1 MDAKGFDRSRGR
13 PRALPEWDRV
23 CQPPDVQMSG
33 YSSTIRATRCCR
45 VLLPFHTPSTGR
57 QRTSAESKCSRILG
71 KMRAFSVCT
80 LCLLSNKDQ
89 AVFVNV
95 RCDTIELDGTIAQA
109 MNMLGPLLSQSLARN
124 IGGNASRS
132 ELDKLT
138 EPLKKLIVRYPM
150 AKSWLE
156 SGLSHSS
163 FPSTR
168 VTRDEKSIFLKKI
181 IRYPFSLECPV
192 IDRC

>member
-1 MDAKGFDRSRGR
+1 
-13 PRALPEWDRV
+13 
-23 CQPPDVQMSG
+23 
-33 YSSTIRATRCCR
+33 
-45 VLLPFHTPSTGR
+45 
-57 QRTSAESKCSRILG
+57 
-71 KMRAFSVCT
+71 MRAFSVCI
-80 LCLLSNKDQ
+80 LCLLSNEYQ

-95 RCDTIELDGTIAQA
+95 RCDTTELDGAIAQA

-150 AKSWLE
+150 AKGWLE

-181 IRYPFSLECPV
+181 IRYHFSLKYPV
-192 IDRC
+192 MDGR